1 MSALQLLLVLD
12 PAEPTHQTL
21 AGRLKSSLV
30 PGEHL
35 RCEAWSTWS
44 PGPCRAPGSPGKQEI
59 VLLLAP
65 ARWLR
70 HQPTAALPPDVMPDV
85 LVVAELCGRAAR
97 ELGPGTALEAAA
109 RGEAACSF
117 GVFRFAPNADLPL
130 TSLVQ
135 LALPSLVRWRQHQ
148 RRCLLALA
156 DALLWWLRLCDERQ
170 RLLPIAPLAEPL
182 ALLPA
187 RAPALRARLSSRR
200 RWLQGSLRQRW
211 SSWRQP
217 GAADWQIAIGRLA
230 AGTDRVRIVH
240 RLPPQGGDWFADPF
254 LLAEGP
260 NLWLFCER
268 WQAASRKG
276 VIDLFAVRPQG
287 LLPMGTVIEEPFHL
301 SFPRVFRHAGSW
313 WASVESAAAGEV
325 RLYRAESF
333 PTGWRLERVL
343 LSGQAWIDPILLPA
357 ETGGSGA
364 GGWWL
369 LVNSHHLPALPGET
383 ASALQLFHSPDLLHG
398 PFEPHRASP
407 LLLDSSCGRN
417 GGLLQLD
424 SGLIRVGQCTGLNNA
439 YGESVQLRRIEALDG
454 QCYREAPLL
463 PAWLAELRRQ
473 LHASHLHTLNN
484 QGEWLA
490 LDWRPRAGGWP
501 GWNLRKYVK
510 C

>member
-12 PAEPTHQTL
+12 PAEPAHQTF
-21 AGRLKSSLV
+21 AGRLKSLLV

-44 PGPCRAPGSPGKQEI
+44 PGPCRAPGSPGDQEI

-70 HQPTAALPPDVMPDV
+70 HQPTAALPPDVLQHV

-97 ELGPGTALEAAA
+97 ELGPGGCRPGRSRLPLRCVPLRPERRLA
-109 RGEAACSF
+109 
-117 GVFRFAPNADLPL
+117 ADLSRAASPAEPGAMA
-130 TSLVQ
+130 SAPA
-135 LALPSLVRWRQHQ
+135 ALPARPGGCAAVVAAPL
-148 RRCLLALA
+148 RRAPTPVA
-156 DALLWWLRLCDERQ
+156 D
-170 RLLPIAPLAEPL
+170 APLAEL
-182 ALLPA
+182 LGLLPA

-211 SSWRQP
+211 SNWRQP
-217 GAADWQIAIGRLA
+217 GPADWQIAIGRLA
-230 AGTDRVRIVH
+230 AGSDRVRIVH
-240 RLPPQGGDWFADPF
+240 RLLPQGGDWFADPF

-357 ETGGSGA
+357 ETGGSSA

-369 LVNSHHLPALPGET
+369 LVNSHPLPALPGET

-398 PFEPHRASP
+398 PFEPHHASP

-424 SGLIRVGQCTGLNNA
+424 YGLIRVGQCTGLNNA
-439 YGESVQLRRIEALDG
+439 YGESVQLRRIEVLDG

-463 PAWLAELRRQ
+463 PAWLEELRRQ
-473 LHASHLHTLNN
+473 LHASHLHTVNN

-490 LDWRPRAGGWP
+490 LDWRPRAGAELNGTY
-501 GWNLRKYVK
+501 RASK
-510 C
+510 